1 MTVFNSDIAAKI
13 LEIMREAGEI
23 VLSAD
28 KKRVTND
35 LGIINKGTAIG
46 DFANLVTI
54 YDKGVQEFLIDKFT
68 NLIPDARFIGEEDGV
83 FSEQAKD
90 GLCFVIDPIDGTTNF
105 VCGMGRSGI
114 SVGIM
119 QDGKPLFG
127 AILNPYSGDMY
138 YATRG
143 CGAFMN
149 GNPIHVSDEPIERS
163 IVTIG
168 TSPYYKAELGD
179 KTVEMFKRL
188 LYAAS
193 DVRRMAAAS
202 LDICDV
208 AAGRIAAF
216 CELQLSPWDFAAG
229 YVILTEAGG
238 SITDFNG
245 NAVSLDAPSSIL
257 CATPAT
263 FEKMI
268 ELLAEL

>member
-1 MTVFNSDIAAKI
+1 MTVFNPQIAEKI
-13 LEIMREAGEI
+13 LEIIREAGDI
-23 VLSAD
+23 VRSAD
-28 KKRVTND
+28 AKRATVG
-35 LGIINKGTAIG
+35 LGIENKGTAMG
-46 DFANLVTI
+46 DFANLVTE
-54 YDKGVQEFLIDKFT
+54 YDKGVQEFLIDQFSR
-68 NLIPDARFIGEEDGV
+68 LIPDARFIGEEDGV
-83 FSEQAKD
+83 FAEQAKE

-119 QDGKPLFG
+119 EDGSPLFG
-127 AILNPYSGDMY
+127 AVLNPYSDELY

-149 GNPIHVSDEPIERS
+149 GKPIHVSDGPIERS
-163 IVTIG
+163 IVTLG

-188 LYAAS
+188 LYNAS

-216 CELQLSPWDFAAG
+216 CELMLSPWDFAAG
-229 YVILTEAGG
+229 SVILTEAGG
-238 SITDFNG
+238 SLTDFNG
-245 NAVSLDAPSSIL
+245 KEVSLDAPSSIL
-257 CATPAT
+257 CATPASYD
-263 FEKMI
+263 KMM
-268 ELLAEL
+268 ELICDL

>member
-1 MTVFNSDIAAKI
+1 MTTFNSQIAEKI
-13 LEIMREAGEI
+13 LQIIRKAGEI
-23 VLSAD
+23 VRSAD
-28 KKRVTND
+28 EKRATHD
-35 LGIINKGTAIG
+35 LGIENKGTAMG
-46 DFANLVTI
+46 DFANLVTE
-54 YDKGVQEFLIDKFT
+54 YDKGVQEFLIGKFSR
-68 NLIPDARFIGEEDGV
+68 LIPDARFIGEEDGV
-83 FSEQAKD
+83 FAEQARE

-119 QDGKPLFG
+119 ENGKPLFG
-127 AILNPYSGDMY
+127 AILNPYLNELY

-143 CGAFMN
+143 CGAYMN
-149 GNPIHVSDEPIERS
+149 GTPIHVSSEPIQRS

-179 KTVEMFKRL
+179 KTVEMFKRM
-188 LYAAS
+188 LYSAA

-229 YVILTEAGG
+229 AMILAEAGG
-238 SITDFNG
+238 SLTDFDG
-245 NAVSLDAPSSIL
+245 NEVSLDAPSSVL
-257 CATPAT
+257 CATPASY
-263 FEKMI
+263 EKMI
-268 ELLAEL
+268 ELLTDL